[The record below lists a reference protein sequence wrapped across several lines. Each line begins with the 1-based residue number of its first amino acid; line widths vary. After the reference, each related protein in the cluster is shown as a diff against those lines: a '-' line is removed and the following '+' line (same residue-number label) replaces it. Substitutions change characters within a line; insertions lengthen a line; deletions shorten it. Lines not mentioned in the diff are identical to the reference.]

1 MPFIRFVLRFFGL
14 LVATLLVL
22 PFVILFIAISQKSK
36 NRNLNKRVLN
46 SWSRLLCAICGLRL
60 ISKGKKHNNPVLIV
74 ANHVSWID
82 IPVIHSFKL
91 AGFVAKAEISKW
103 PILGWIVKSGET
115 LFIAR
120 GKHESRK
127 KVLQLID
134 ARLNQGRSIALFPE
148 GKATDGEYLAPFH
161 RQLMQAAVETQV
173 PIQAIAIKY
182 INKDGSR
189 NKSIGFKEEE
199 TFIDNVFRILSLPSC
214 TVELNFC
221 DAIETKEMSARETAR
236 ITHAQVAKVLA
247 KNDYI

>member
-1 MPFIRFVLRFFGL
+1 MPFIRFIFRFFGL
-14 LVATLLVL
+14 LVAMLLIL
-22 PFVILFIAISQKSK
+22 PFVILFIAISQKNK
-36 NRNLNKRVLN
+36 NRKLNKVVVN
-46 SWSRLLCAICGLRL
+46 TWSRILCSVCGLKMIAR
-60 ISKGKKHNNPVLIV
+60 GKRQENPVLLV

-82 IPVIHSFKL
+82 IPVIHSYKL

-103 PILGWIVKSGET
+103 PILGWIAKSGET

-148 GKATDGEYLAPFH
+148 GKATNGDQLEQFH
-161 RQLMQAAVETQV
+161 RQLMQAAVETRV

-182 INKDGSR
+182 INEDGNR
-189 NKSIGFKEEE
+189 NKKIGFKENE
-199 TFIDNVFRILSLPSC
+199 TFMNNVFRILSLPSC

-221 DAIETKEMSARETAR
+221 EVIETTEKSARELAR
-236 ITHAQVAKVLA
+236 ITHAQVARVLA